1 MPRLGAAAGT
11 ALVCADTSRQSI
23 EVAVCPC
30 RVLRVKSRKGERAV
44 SCWRT
49 AGRVGLSRV
58 CQPPADALLSKAVL
72 ATVANG
78 KGIPA
83 FIAPFA
89 APSAR

>member
-1 MPRLGAAAGT
+1 MPRLRAAAGT
-11 ALVCADTSRQSI
+11 EVACADTARQSI
-23 EVAVCPC
+23 ELAVCP
-30 RVLRVKSRKGERAV
+30 RRLLRVKSRKGEPVTIWLTGGAV
-44 SCWRT
+44 WP
-49 AGRVGLSRV
+49 AAV
-58 CQPPADALLSKAVL
+58 CHPPGDALLSKAML